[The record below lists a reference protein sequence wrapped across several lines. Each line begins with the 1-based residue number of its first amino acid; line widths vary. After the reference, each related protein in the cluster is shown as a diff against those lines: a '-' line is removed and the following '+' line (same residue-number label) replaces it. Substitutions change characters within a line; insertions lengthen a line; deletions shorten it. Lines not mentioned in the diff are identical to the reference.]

1 MKDIYKAPCAKVNE
15 FEIESVCL
23 ADSSTE
29 VSKSYDIESGD
40 IEDINW

>member
-1 MKDIYKAPCAKVNE
+1 MKDIYKAPCAEVKE
-15 FEIESVCL
+15 LEIESVCL
-23 ADSSTE
+23 SDSSTE

>member
-1 MKDIYKAPCAKVNE
+1 MKDIYKAPCVE
-15 FEIESVCL
+15 VEELEIESVCL
-23 ADSSTE
+23 SDSSTE